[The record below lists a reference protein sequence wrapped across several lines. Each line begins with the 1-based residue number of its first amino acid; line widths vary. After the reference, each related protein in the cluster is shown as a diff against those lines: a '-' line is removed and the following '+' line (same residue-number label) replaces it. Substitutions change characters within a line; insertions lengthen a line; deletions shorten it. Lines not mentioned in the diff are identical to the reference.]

1 MRWSEQI
8 FVPVLPRMKDIRF
21 QDSRTEVSRNLLS
34 QMALEREVN
43 LPTRKMKVVPI
54 VFILTGDTRITIVI
68 C

>member
-21 QDSRTEVSRNLLS
+21 QDSRTEVSRNLS

-54 VFILTGDTRITIVI
+54 VFILTGDTRITTVI